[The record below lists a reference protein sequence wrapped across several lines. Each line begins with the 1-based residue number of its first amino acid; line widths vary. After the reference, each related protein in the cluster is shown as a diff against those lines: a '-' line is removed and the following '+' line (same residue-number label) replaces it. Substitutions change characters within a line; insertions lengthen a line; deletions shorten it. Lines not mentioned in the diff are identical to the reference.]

1 MEQGNE
7 QGLEMSAHLTK
18 EELDA
23 IERVGPGWCGDE
35 TFQRLC
41 HMARVAQRRVEMS
54 EKLTREQIEDWKSTA
69 FLAAHVMINGEEA
82 VCDFVRLCDLA
93 LAALAPAAEPTEEQ
107 VERAAKVIADCP
119 TIDAPKLA
127 WPAWCGTARSILGAA
142 RASPVQPLGVLHQSP
157 DGRVFKSFPSTDAPQ
172 APSEAVAWTLG
183 DDVILA
189 RFWTADYPPEG
200 WQPLY
205 ATPSAGTPEER
216 G

>member
-23 IERVGPGWCGDE
+23 VERCGPGWCGDK

-41 HMARVAQRRVEMS
+41 HMAR
-54 EKLTREQIEDWKSTA
+54 
-69 FLAAHVMINGEEA
+69 
-82 VCDFVRLCDLA
+82 
-93 LAALAPAAEPTEEQ
+93 
-107 VERAAKVIADCP
+107 
-119 TIDAPKLA
+119 
-127 WPAWCGTARSILGAA
+127 AA

-200 WQPLY
+200 WQPLF
-205 ATPSAGTPEER
+205 AAPSAGTPEER
-216 G
+216 E

>member
-93 LAALAPAAEPTEEQ
+93 LAALAPAAEPTIGER
-107 VERAAKVIADCP
+107 VERFLNWPLPDSVCADGCATQQGYP
-119 TIDAPKLA
+119 HRV
-127 WPAWCGTARSILGAA
+127 GTNLLTAGEARQMLEHVL
-142 RASPVQPLGVLHQSP
+142 ASPVQP
-157 DGRVFKSFPSTDAPQ
+157 PQ
-172 APSEAVAWTLG
+172 APNEAVASIRWQ
-183 DDVILA
+183 
-189 RFWTADYPPEG
+189 PEG
-200 WQPLY
+200 RHEILWYGRPVSGWVTVY
-205 ATPSAGTPEER
+205 APSAGTPEER
-216 G
+216 E